1 MVEEDGKVKKKKN
14 NYSLME
20 KMNFNSISER
30 VTNEMIKNDKK
41 KKIYIAF
48 SEYIFLLEELLE
60 EETESYQR
68 YLLLSEIEK
77 LKMERE
83 KYYVPS
89 IFESV
94 RLDLSDEKD
103 RKQSLEK
110 SSYGLIKKLEKRF
123 KK

>member
-1 MVEEDGKVKKKKN
+1 MKKNKN

-20 KMNFNSISER
+20 KMNFNLISEQ

-41 KKIYIAF
+41 RKIYSAF

-60 EETESYQR
+60 KETESYQR
-68 YLLLSEIEK
+68 YLLFSEIEK

-94 RLDLSDEKD
+94 RLDLSHEKD

-110 SSYGLIKKLEKRF
+110 PGYGLIKKFEKRF